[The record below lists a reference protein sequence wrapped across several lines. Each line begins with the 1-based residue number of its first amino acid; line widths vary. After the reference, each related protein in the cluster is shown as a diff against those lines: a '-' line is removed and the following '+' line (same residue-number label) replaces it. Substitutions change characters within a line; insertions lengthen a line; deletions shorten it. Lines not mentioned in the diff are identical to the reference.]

1 MKKFGELSGGLV
13 GKQGLSFKQQGK
25 IYLCCV
31 EQFCCTVMKHGDL
44 LLRMRQG
51 CLGWSVA

>member
-1 MKKFGELSGGLV
+1 MKKFEELSGGLV
-13 GKQGLSFKQQGK
+13 GKQDLSFKQQGK